1 MVLMLSAWCVQTCRR
16 DACLS
21 LSDAHAVNEHA
32 RALTVRRYVDI
43 EFGLY
48 GALCVGFLVGGLG
61 KMPGVY
67 SRPTTYNRVFLKE
80 QFMLALNTA
89 FSIPQV
95 RVASL
100 ASSSTCPAPQAF
112 LNASEG
118 RSPAAP
124 PPKHVSTQAQH

>member
-1 MVLMLSAWCVQTCRR
+1 MKTRGHWL
-16 DACLS
+16 
-21 LSDAHAVNEHA
+21 
-32 RALTVRRYVDI
+32 RRYVDI

-95 RVASL
+95 RLSIASL
-100 ASSSTCPAPQAF
+100 ASFPGVAVVRALPACDQW
-112 LNASEG
+112 
-118 RSPAAP
+118 
-124 PPKHVSTQAQH
+124 